1 MQINDNMNDL
11 FLFVY
16 LSQLK
21 AVSTHFW
28 RGQLYTPH

>member
-1 MQINDNMNDL
+1 MQINDNMNGL

-21 AVSTHFW
+21 AVSIHF
-28 RGQLYTPH
+28 

>member
-21 AVSTHFW
+21 AVSTHF
-28 RGQLYTPH
+28 